1 MTKNVVIDP
10 FSDTSD
16 YIYHYTT
23 MDSLIKYILP
33 QKRLRFSKLD
43 STNDPEEKRWH
54 IPQCCNDIGMDEDS
68 FIKEAE
74 RNAYISILIA
84 LHSRILCFSQDDY
97 GNNLFSGLYMG
108 KGFARP
114 RMWAQYSQNH
124 TGACLVFKK
133 CKVVNWFNE
142 KFKEEVHFSG
152 NIHYEPFTQLLSEM
166 PYAQTLLASELSMS
180 NEAIV
185 TDRINK
191 YHDIYFFSKHMDW
204 SAENEFRLMVKPERN
219 ADIFLDIDGL
229 LECIILGTRVEACL
243 VEPIR
248 ILSGSFNDK
257 PDIAQ
262 FWYNGNNYTFVP
274 TVGEE

>member
-1 MTKNVVIDP
+1 MAEKVITNP

-23 MDSLIKYILP
+23 IDSLIKYILP
-33 QKRLRFSKLD
+33 QKRLRFSRLD

-54 IPQCCNDIGMDEDS
+54 IPQCCNDTGMDEDV
-68 FIKEAE
+68 FIKKAE
-74 RNAYISILIA
+74 RNAYISVLIA
-84 LHSRILCFSQDDY
+84 LHSRILCFSQD
-97 GNNLFSGLYMG
+97 NNGHNQFSGLYMG

-124 TGACLVFKK
+124 TGACLVFNKQ
-133 CKVVNWFNE
+133 KVVNWFN
-142 KFKEEVHFSG
+142 KKYKDAIHFSG
-152 NIHYEPFTQLLSEM
+152 NIHYEPIIQLISEM

-180 NEAIV
+180 NEAIAA
-185 TDRINK
+185 DRINK

-204 SAENEFRLMVKPERN
+204 AEENEFRLMVKPQKDT
-219 ADIFLDIDGL
+219 DIFLDIDGL
-229 LECIILGTRVEACL
+229 LECIILGTRVENCL

-248 ILSGSFNDK
+248 ILSNSFINK
-257 PDIAQ
+257 PDMAQ

-274 TVGEE
+274 IRGDE